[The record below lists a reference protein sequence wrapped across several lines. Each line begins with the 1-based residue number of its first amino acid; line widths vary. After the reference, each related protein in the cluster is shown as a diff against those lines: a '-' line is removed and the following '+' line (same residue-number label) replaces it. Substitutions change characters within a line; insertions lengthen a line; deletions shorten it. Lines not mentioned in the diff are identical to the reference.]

1 MLSLMVSGCST
12 PQLEGVKELSN
23 HPEFPKA
30 REAAPEFT
38 RAALRKIA
46 KLDFAHI
53 DNADDLIKLWNDTYS
68 ESWRQD
74 FKIKEMY
81 DKKLAEFDV

>member
-1 MLSLMVSGCST
+1 MQRIDLRISWVMLMLSLMVSGCST

-38 RAALRKIA
+38 RAAL
-46 KLDFAHI
+46 
-53 DNADDLIKLWNDTYS
+53 
-68 ESWRQD
+68 
-74 FKIKEMY
+74 
-81 DKKLAEFDV
+81 KKVARLEYEIERR